1 MANLV
6 LGYADRVRPGS
17 LTGSSALATLPVANL
32 QTQRLGQPWRGQP
45 GVTSAWLV
53 ADFGAAKSIGA
64 VLLAGTNLSPAATW
78 RIRLSSSDASG
89 AAGDVLDSGMVA
101 AGVDVRFRLALLVLA
116 TDRAGRYLRL
126 DLADATLPWLEAGR
140 LAALALWRPRRNFAF
155 GLQRG
160 LNDLSKVARGEA
172 GDVFA
177 LRGAVQRTLT
187 LSLQAVF
194 RDELVADV
202 EDLLRSAGLTDDVL
216 VCLDPASGNLGFES
230 IWGTMEQLPAWEQ
243 LTHATSKGGVRV
255 VERV

>member
-32 QTQRLGQPWRGQP
+32 QTQRLGQLWRGQP

-78 RIRLSSSDASG
+78 RIRLSSSDATG
-89 AAGDVLDSGMVA
+89 AAGDVLDSGTVA

-160 LNDLSKVARGEA
+160 RIDASKLAKSETGDL
-172 GDVFA
+172 FA
-177 LRGAVQRTLT
+177 LPGGQQRTLA
-187 LSLQAVF
+187 LSLPQIYT
-194 RDELVADV
+194 DELLADV
-202 EDLLRSAGLTDDVL
+202 EDLIRSAGRHDDIL
-216 VCLDPASGNLGFES
+216 VCLDPASSNLGFES
-230 IWGTMEQLPAWEQ
+230 IWGTLAELPAFEQ
-243 LTHATSKGGVRV
+243 VAFQGHKATWRV
-255 VERV
+255 EERV